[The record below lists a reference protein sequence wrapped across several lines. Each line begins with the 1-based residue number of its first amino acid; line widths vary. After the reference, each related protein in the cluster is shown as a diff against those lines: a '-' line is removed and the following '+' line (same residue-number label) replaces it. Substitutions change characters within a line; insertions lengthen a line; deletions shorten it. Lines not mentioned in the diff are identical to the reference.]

1 MRQSIHSS
9 RCPGAG
15 VQEYKNFP
23 QCLFD
28 ANHYHED
35 SVQTAKELFAKVL
48 AGEEKVS
55 AVLHTYDPLHKQYWW
70 EEVCYKTVSDADGR
84 PIKAV
89 VVGRDITEKVEA
101 ARRAEAVGVEMQNII
116 NAIPGGVAIY
126 RVADQFEAIYFSD
139 GVPALTRHTAEEYK
153 RLEPVSLRTVYPA
166 DSGMVARKLRGACEQ
181 RAVADFDFRKQ
192 HRDGSIV
199 WAHLQGIV
207 IGEERDAPLLQC
219 VFHNI
224 TRQKQTELKL
234 LENKAISDIAME
246 NADVSIYIYDIKT
259 GTLYETDR
267 SRAALRLRPIL

>member
-1 MRQSIHSS
+1 M
-9 RCPGAG
+9 
-15 VQEYKNFP
+15 
-23 QCLFD
+23 
-28 ANHYHED
+28 
-35 SVQTAKELFAKVL
+35 L

>member
-1 MRQSIHSS
+1 MQIIIMKTPFKRQ
-9 RCPGAG
+9 R
-15 VQEYKNFP
+15 N
-23 QCLFD
+23 CL
-28 ANHYHED
+28 
-35 SVQTAKELFAKVL
+35 KVL

-70 EEVCYKTVSDADGR
+70 EKVCYKTVSDADGR

-166 DSGMVARKLRGACEQ
+166 GSGMVARKLRGACEQ

-199 WAHLQGIV
+199 WMGIDWRV
-207 IGEERDAPLLQC
+207 P
-219 VFHNI
+219 V
-224 TRQKQTELKL
+224 
-234 LENKAISDIAME
+234 E
-246 NADVSIYIYDIKT
+246 NAILSEKDLHRACLK
-259 GTLYETDR
+259 EDR
-267 SRAALRLRPIL
+267 KSTRLNSSHRSLSRMPSSA